1 MGYTLGEAAK
11 ATGKAKTTIQRA
23 IKSGRISASKSS
35 SGAYDIDPSEL
46 HRVFPATVAQQG
58 FRNDTQSL
66 GVTDKIEAEVLRVK
80 VDMLEQQLHREQETT
95 EDLRKRLD
103 SAERRIISLTDQRP
117 PVAQAEPRKGWLERI
132 LRR

>member
-46 HRVFPATVAQQG
+46 HRVFPATVAQQE
-58 FRNDTQSL
+58 FKNDAQPL
-66 GVTDKIEAEVLRVK
+66 GATDKIEAEVLRVK
-80 VDMLEQQLHREQETT
+80 VDMLEQQLHREQETI

-103 SAERRIISLTDQRP
+103 SAESRIILLTDQRP
-117 PVAQAEPRKGWLERI
+117 PVVQTEARKSWLERI

>member
-23 IKSGRISASKSS
+23 VKSGRISASKSS

-46 HRVFPATVAQQG
+46 HRVFPATVAQQVV
-58 FRNDTQSL
+58 RNDTQPL
-66 GVTDKIEAEVLRVK
+66 GVSGKIEAEVLRVK
-80 VDMLEQQLHREQETT
+80 VDMLEQQLHREQDTI

-103 SAERRIISLTDQRP
+103 SAESRIVSLTDQRP
-117 PVAQAEPRKGWLERI
+117 AGKQPEALKGWLER
-132 LRR
+132 LLGR